1 MSDETAV
8 ENSAQRIDWLH
19 RNGQAVNA
27 KTHQAESSDSWQ
39 AALSGDMELLSSPGQ
54 GVTRVTSESGEEP
67 YLTVLAEWN
76 ESMAGACECEDF
88 RHRGGP
94 CKHLL
99 YRVQVASIGSHDVIE
114 SKGLWET
121 LVQRESD
128 AGNERSAEN
137 LSDTTPDVEPAGE
150 PAETSADGG
159 ESRPAP
165 PQDEPAVPAESGET
179 ATQDFHD
186 ASAFA
191 NPLPEVDEKYAMQM
205 NGETYIRKAGY
216 ARLLRQQGWRVS
228 LEEVVGAHETE
239 WTRAKYRAT
248 IHDEDGDVLAESTGT
263 AGPPESE
270 DMSDAG
276 MHLDELAE
284 TRAWTRAA
292 SIATGEGMT
301 ALVEVD
307 GGAL

>member
-1 MSDETAV
+1 MSDTTAV

-27 KTHQAESSDSWQ
+27 DTHQAESSDSWQ
-39 AALSGDMELLSSPGQ
+39 AALEGDLELLSATGQ

-67 YLTVLAEWN
+67 YLTVIAEWDDTL
-76 ESMAGACECEDF
+76 AGACECEDF
-88 RHRGGP
+88 THRGGP

-99 YRVQVASIGSHDVIE
+99 FRVQSAAIGSHDYPE
-114 SKGLWET
+114 SKGLWTT

-128 AGNERSAEN
+128 ASTGGEAEN
-137 LSDTTPDVEPAGE
+137 LTATTPDPEPAHDGGE
-150 PAETSADGG
+150 PAAVDDGPDSPPETPPEPTPSDGG
-159 ESRPAP
+159 ETGV
-165 PQDEPAVPAESGET
+165 EE
-179 ATQDFHD
+179 FHE
-186 ASAFA
+186 AGAFA
-191 NPLPEVDEKYAMQM
+191 TSLPDVDEKFAVTM

-216 ARLLRQQGWRVS
+216 ARLLKQQGWRVRRD
-228 LEEVVGAHETE
+228 EIVGSHETDN
-239 WTRAKYRAT
+239 TRAKYEAR
-248 IHDEDGDVLAESTGT
+248 IVDGDGEVLAEAVGT
-263 AGPPESE
+263 AGPPEDE

-292 SIATGEGMT
+292 SLATGEGMT

-307 GGAL
+307 GRAL

>member
-1 MSDETAV
+1 MSDTNAV

-27 KTHQAESSDSWQ
+27 DTHQAESSDSWQ

-67 YLTVLAEWN
+67 YLTVLAEWSD
-76 ESMAGACECEDF
+76 SMAGACECDDF
-88 RHRGGP
+88 QHRGGP

-99 YRVQVASIGSHDVIE
+99 YRVQVAAIGSHGVIE

-128 AGNERSAEN
+128 AGDERGGEN
-137 LSDTTPDVEPAGE
+137 LADTTPDVEPAGE
-150 PAETSADGG
+150 PAEASADGG

-179 ATQDFHD
+179 ATQEFHD
-186 ASAFA
+186 AGAFA
-191 NPLPEVDEKYAMQM
+191 TSLPDVDEKYAMTM

-216 ARLLRQQGWRVS
+216 ARLLKQQGWRVRRD
-228 LEEVVGAHETE
+228 EIVGSHETDYQ
-239 WTRAKYRAT
+239 RAKYEAR
-248 IHDEDGDVLAESTGT
+248 IVDEDGEVLAEAVGT
-263 AGPPESE
+263 AGPPDSE
-270 DMSDAG
+270 DMSDAD